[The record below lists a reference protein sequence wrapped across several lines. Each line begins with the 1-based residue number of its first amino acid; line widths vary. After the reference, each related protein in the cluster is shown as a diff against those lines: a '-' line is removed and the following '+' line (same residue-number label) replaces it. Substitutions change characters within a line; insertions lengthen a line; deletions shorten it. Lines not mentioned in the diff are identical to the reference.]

1 MLWAGTQGPQARSE
15 GTGHRHRPAASG
27 PPAPPSH
34 LPARRFLYTQSPWAL
49 LWGERGGGEQSGGA
63 GERGNAR
70 SSTPPPAQQD
80 LTPGW
85 GLCPSPP
92 TPPQPQVGLEMC
104 DQPCG
109 LLPSKPQLSE
119 PGRGRGGGGRG
130 SQCWAGPQ
138 RRAAAPPLPPFSRQ
152 GLGAPGGD
160 DEKLSGEEAGRKREK
175 GGITKLQPRIP
186 TPAPGSGGEAGGRQG
201 GRGLGLAPGRASRRP
216 RGAGAPRYLAASQSL
231 SVANVQVDR
240 FGLSPRGG

>member
-1 MLWAGTQGPQARSE
+1 MYTVPVGPAVGR
-15 GTGHRHRPAASG
+15 
-27 PPAPPSH
+27 
-34 LPARRFLYTQSPWAL
+34 
-49 LWGERGGGEQSGGA
+49 ERGWGAKWGGRRVGKCQILNTTPSAAGSDPWVGA
-63 GERGNAR
+63 LSFAA
-70 SSTPPPAQQD
+70 P
-80 LTPGW
+80 
-85 GLCPSPP
+85 
-92 TPPQPQVGLEMC
+92 PPQPQVGLEMC

-109 LLPSKPQLSE
+109 LLPSKPQLSD

-201 GRGLGLAPGRASRRP
+201 GRGLGLAPGRASHRP
-216 RGAGAPRYLAASQSL
+216 RGASAPRYLAASQSL